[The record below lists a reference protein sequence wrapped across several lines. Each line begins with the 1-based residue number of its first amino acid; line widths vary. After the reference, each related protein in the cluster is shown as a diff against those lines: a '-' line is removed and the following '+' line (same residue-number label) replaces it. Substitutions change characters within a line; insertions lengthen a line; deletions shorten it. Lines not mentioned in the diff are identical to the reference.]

1 MNRGLAAALG
11 IGAALAA
18 SSAVAQA
25 DTAEPRTSPASET
38 SSSAAASSPRPV
50 NRVRTTAKPAAGRT
64 ALSAARSAPT
74 ATLSAASVLPAGPAA
89 PLPAASALTAF
100 AWVGREIEVAAA
112 AASTQRQLRKTTV
125 AVPVVTGPV
134 AAPVLSA
141 PVAVPVVTTPTAQSA
156 APVASPVATTASTV
170 TQVATAAVAPTTT
183 LEAEALTV
191 TPVKAGSRYS
201 DTTASAGRAL
211 LLSTNGTAAITQT
224 LPAFAGL
231 VIRARGDQY
240 NGAPIMTV
248 SIDGTVVATT
258 SVSATTWTDY
268 PVLVSGAA
276 GSHTISIAFTN
287 DLRRSASRDRN
298 LRIDKITVVADTTT
312 VPPDGTP
319 PVTTPA
325 YFGAADWLWKPI
337 AANPTLAADS
347 ATWVSYFSAPGTK
360 RIANLY
366 HYGVTLVPASA
377 ITTSTPRYDVRFTKA
392 WGSDPFGTTTV
403 ALPRGTRVPPGSD
416 GHVAVM
422 DPTTGMAYGIW
433 QAKYDPATDTW
444 SGSWGGSTPIN
455 GNGVDTSGSATAA
468 GISRYAGV
476 VTASELQTAIAA
488 NTGLNHALVFSSDI
502 AGPGFVGPAIKSDG
516 ANLAG
521 VATPIPQGYRIQLDP
536 SINVDAI
543 PNITPGEKVIAKTLQ
558 THGAY
563 VIDQGGA
570 RMAFAF
576 ETVPDATSTN
586 PGAVYTQ
593 AGFAWDYY
601 DMNHIPWSQLRV
613 IAA

>member
-1 MNRGLAAALG
+1 
-11 IGAALAA
+11 
-18 SSAVAQA
+18 
-25 DTAEPRTSPASET
+25 
-38 SSSAAASSPRPV
+38 
-50 NRVRTTAKPAAGRT
+50 
-64 ALSAARSAPT
+64 
-74 ATLSAASVLPAGPAA
+74 
-89 PLPAASALTAF
+89 
-100 AWVGREIEVAAA
+100 
-112 AASTQRQLRKTTV
+112 
-125 AVPVVTGPV
+125 
-134 AAPVLSA
+134 
-141 PVAVPVVTTPTAQSA
+141 
-156 APVASPVATTASTV
+156 
-170 TQVATAAVAPTTT
+170 
-183 LEAEALTV
+183 
-191 TPVKAGSRYS
+191 
-201 DTTASAGRAL
+201 
-211 LLSTNGTAAITQT
+211 
-224 LPAFAGL
+224 
-231 VIRARGDQY
+231 
-240 NGAPIMTV
+240 MTV
-248 SIDGTVVATT
+248 SLDGKVIATIA
-258 SVSATTWTDY
+258 VSSTTWTDY
-268 PVLVSGAA
+268 TIPVTAPAGTHTVSVAYTNELRAA
-276 GSHTISIAFTN
+276 KTK
-287 DLRRSASRDRN
+287 DRN
-298 LRIDKITVVADTTT
+298 LRIDTITVVAG
-312 VPPDGTP
+312 VVTP
-319 PVTTPA
+319 PSTEAPA
-325 YFGAADWLWKPI
+325 YFPAADWLWKPI

-366 HYGVTLVPASA
+366 HYGVTLVPAST

-455 GNGVDTSGSATAA
+455 GNGVDTTGSATAA

-476 VTASELQTAIAA
+476 VTAAELQTAIAA
-488 NTGLNHALVFSSDI
+488 NSGLNHALVFSSDI